1 MGELESD
8 REQARI
14 RPELFGLLALLVSAI
29 AGWSSLLRFSAACRP
44 FWPREAG
51 LQVWLDLAW
60 VGLLCVFASYAS
72 QKCGLLDLACKAR
85 GRATFSSWGRWLCLL
100 THFRLSFAVLVASL
114 AVGWWGRAGVVL
126 WLADPALGAWPPGAY
141 FAPVIHFGRQ
151 GPPWLLFMLSV
162 AWLPVV
168 PFLASDVWRLLRPLM
183 PARAARLN
191 VLFALASAVAL
202 LGAVLLVRWWGIGLF
217 GMLGPPTSAL
227 L

>member
-1 MGELESD
+1 M
-8 REQARI
+8 
-14 RPELFGLLALLVSAI
+14 VSAI

-51 LQVWLDLAW
+51 FQVWLDLAW
-60 VGLLCVFASYAS
+60 LGLLCVFAAYAS
-72 QKCGLLDLACKAR
+72 RKWGLLDLACAAR

-114 AVGWWGRAGVVL
+114 AVSWWARVGLVL
-126 WLADPALGAWPPGAY
+126 WVVDPAAWPWRPSVHASD
-141 FAPVIHFGRQ
+141 VHFGLQ

-162 AWLPVV
+162 AWLPAV

-183 PARAARLN
+183 PARAARLH
-191 VLFALASAVAL
+191 LPFALASAVAL

-217 GMLGPPTSAL
+217 AMLGPRPSAL

>member
-1 MGELESD
+1 MDALELE
-8 REQARI
+8 RGQARI
-14 RPELFGLLALLVSAI
+14 RPELLGLVALLFSAI

-51 LQVWLDLAW
+51 FQVWLDLVW
-60 VGLLCVFASYAS
+60 VGGLCVFAAYVSR
-72 QKCGLLDLACKAR
+72 KCGLLDLACAAR

-126 WLADPALGAWPPGAY
+126 WLAEPALGDWGPSVYAPRIY
-141 FAPVIHFGRQ
+141 FDLQ
-151 GPPWLLFMLSV
+151 GPPWLLIMLSV

-191 VLFALASAVAL
+191 VPFALASAVAL
-202 LGAVLLVRWWGIGLF
+202 LGAVLFVRWWAIGLF
-217 GMLGPPTSAL
+217 AMLGPPTSAL